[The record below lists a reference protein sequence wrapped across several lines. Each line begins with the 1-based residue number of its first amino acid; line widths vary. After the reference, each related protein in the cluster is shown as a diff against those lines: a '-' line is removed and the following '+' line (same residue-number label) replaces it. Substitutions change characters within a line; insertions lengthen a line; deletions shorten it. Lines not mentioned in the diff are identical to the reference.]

1 MKSDQ
6 VIAASLGI
14 FVGFAFAILVIAVS
28 GAAFLWFY
36 GNFWT
41 TMLIIFLGGNF
52 FTFGTCTIFSFM
64 LTSCEG

>member
-52 FTFGTCTIFSFM
+52 FTFGMCTIFSFM